1 MSYTMTK
8 EQIENYERN
17 LRLEERSEA
26 TVHKYGK
33 AIVNLYDS
41 LPESK
46 EITKEQVIAWKNNL
60 EGKHAASTVNVMI
73 SAVNTFF
80 AFMGW
85 DGLRIKQIKTQRNVY
100 REPQREM
107 TREDYMKLLDA
118 AMKAGN
124 LRLYYLMMTLAST
137 GIRISELR
145 FITVEALKCGIAT
158 VNCKG
163 KQRKVFI
170 PKALRR
176 KLLAWCRETGI
187 VSGPVFVSKRGNP
200 LNRSNIW
207 REMHKLCKAAGVDAH
222 KVFPH
227 NFRHLFAVTYYRQEK
242 DVAKLAD
249 LLGHASIETTR
260 IYIMES
266 GEEHER
272 QMERL
277 GLVV

>member
-1 MSYTMTK
+1 MSYTMTM
-8 EQIENYERN
+8 EQIEKYEHN
-17 LRLEERSEA
+17 LRMEERSDA
-26 TVHKYGK
+26 TVRKYGK
-33 AIVNLYDS
+33 AIMNLYNS
-41 LPESK
+41 LPENK
-46 EITKEQVIAWKNNL
+46 EITKERIIAWKNHL
-60 EGKHAASTVNVMI
+60 KGERAASTVNVMI

-80 AFMGW
+80 TFMGW

-107 TREDYMKLLDA
+107 TREDYMKLLNA

-176 KLLAWCRETGI
+176 KLLAFCRERGI

-207 REMHKLCKAAGVDAH
+207 REMRGQCKAAGVDAH

-249 LLGHASIETTR
+249 LLGHATTR